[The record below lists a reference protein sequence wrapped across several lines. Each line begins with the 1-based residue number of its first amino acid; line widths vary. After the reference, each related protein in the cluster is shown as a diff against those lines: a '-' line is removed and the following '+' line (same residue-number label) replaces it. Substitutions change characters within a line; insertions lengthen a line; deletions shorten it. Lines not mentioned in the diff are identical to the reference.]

1 MTLVEIFH
9 LLVTD
14 PMHLF
19 WLPSFR
25 YDVVQLVYELGRTMW
40 GSLIAV
46 LLFKLVGIIK

>member
-1 MTLVEIFH
+1 MTLVEIFRM
-9 LLVTD
+9 LVTD
-14 PMHLF
+14 PEYLF

-25 YDVVQLVYELGRTMW
+25 YDMVQLACELGRTIW

>member
-14 PMHLF
+14 PMYLF

-25 YDVVQLVYELGRTMW
+25 YDMVQLASELGTTMW
-40 GSLIAV
+40 GSLVAV
-46 LLFKLVGIIK
+46 LIFKIVGIIK